1 MPELSKISK
10 MKSAVWFFMVL
21 IYWHIVIVVFMKC
34 QYIIIALKY
43 NDYLY
48 VFIVFPAL
56 IARDPFGA
64 PFFKVSLF
72 YVQACLF
79 H

>member
-1 MPELSKISK
+1 
-10 MKSAVWFFMVL
+10 MVL

-56 IARDPFGA
+56 IARDPLVFH
-64 PFFKVSLF
+64 FF
-72 YVQACLF
+72 
-79 H
+79 